1 MSALTAL
8 GERRVAA
15 RIAGVAVLSV
25 PAVLL
30 RLSGTHPA
38 PVLGMIAF
46 GAGVLGAAVLLMW
59 AAETAR
65 RDMSG
70 SLALALLAL
79 IAVLPEYAVDL
90 YYAYAAG
97 SRPEYTAYAAANMTG
112 ANRLLVG
119 VGWALVVLAFT
130 LGTRRLVRSRSRAAG
145 AEARAGTVRWDVW
158 LRGHQR
164 IELGFLA
171 VAAVVAFVPALTGE
185 IGWYIAIILIALYV
199 LYVLRISRT
208 GEQDEEEP
216 AGVAGVL
223 AGFPARTRR
232 VTTAVLFVL
241 GALVIFACAEP
252 FADALVDA
260 GSSLGVD
267 RFLLVQWLAP
277 LASEAPE
284 LIVAVV
290 FAWRLRDGDAIGAL
304 LSSKVNQWTL
314 LVGTLPIAYRL
325 GGGAWSLPLDSRQ
338 TEEMLLTAAQ
348 TVLGLALLVDL
359 VFRRREALLLFG
371 LFVVQFVLPW
381 ESARLFLSLIYLALG
396 FTVLMMKWDALAA
409 AMRVVVRPD
418 DGRAPSSGRGSPHE
432 PEP

>member
-1 MSALTAL
+1 MSAESAL
-8 GERRVAA
+8 LERTVAA
-15 RIAGVAVLSV
+15 RIAGVAVLVVPSV
-25 PAVLL
+25 LM

-38 PVLGMIAF
+38 PVAGMILF
-46 GAGVLGAAVLLMW
+46 GAGVLGSAILLMW

-70 SLALALLAL
+70 ALALALLAL

-97 SRPEYTAYAAANMTG
+97 SKPEYTAYAAANMTG

-130 LGTRRLVRSRSRAAG
+130 LGTRRLVASRGHARNGDEAAG
-145 AEARAGTVRWDVW
+145 EVRRDVR
-158 LRGHQR
+158 LRRHHR

-171 VAAVVAFVPALTGE
+171 VAAVIAFIPALTGE
-185 IGWYIAIILIALYV
+185 IGWYVAVILIALYV
-199 LYVLRISRT
+199 LYVLRIAKGG
-208 GEQDEEEP
+208 GEGEEQP
-216 AGVAGVL
+216 VGIA
-223 AGFPARTRR
+223 ARLSELPQQTRR
-232 VTTAVLFVL
+232 LTTAGLFLL
-241 GALVIFACAEP
+241 GAVVIFACAEP
-252 FADALVDA
+252 FADSLVDA
-260 GSSLGVD
+260 GSSLGID

-314 LVGTLPIAYRL
+314 LVGTLPFAYRL
-325 GGGAWSLPLDSRQ
+325 GGGEWSLPLDSRQ

-348 TVLGLALLVDL
+348 TVLGLAILVDL
-359 VFRRREALLLFG
+359 VFQRREAALLFG
-371 LFVVQFVLPW
+371 LFVIQFLLPW
-381 ESARLFLSLIYLALG
+381 QGARLFLSLVYLALG
-396 FTVLMMKWDALAA
+396 FTVLMMKRDDLAA
-409 AMRVVVRPD
+409 AMRAVVRPTPRQPD
-418 DGRAPSSGRGSPHE
+418 D
-432 PEP
+432 